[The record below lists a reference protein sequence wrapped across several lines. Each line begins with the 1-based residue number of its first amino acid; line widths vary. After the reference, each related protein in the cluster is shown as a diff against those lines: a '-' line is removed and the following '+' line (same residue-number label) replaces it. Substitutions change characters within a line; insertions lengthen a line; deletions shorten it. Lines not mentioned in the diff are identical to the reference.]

1 MKNMFGR
8 PILSAIAA
16 AVSLLALQAQAQ
28 SVSQSAAEGGRF
40 WFVELAGSPVAD
52 GAALGSVL
60 AEKLAFRREAA
71 AAGVRFSERR
81 AFHTLFNGFSV
92 EADAKNRLK
101 LLRLKGVKAI
111 YPVETITR
119 PAVEDSGTAPNLEAA
134 VGFTGADIA
143 QNQFGLREPESRSGS
158 STPASTSTIRP
169 SAAPARRARRGF
181 RTPASSPAT
190 TSSVTPT
197 TRAAAAMRSFR
208 TRTTIPTIA
217 PATAPTCR
225 VSSAPTEAA

>member
-1 MKNMFGR
+1 MRNMFGR

-16 AVSLLALQAQAQ
+16 AVSLLAMQAQAQ

-111 YPVETITR
+111 YPVETIEAR
-119 PAVEDSGTAPNLEAA
+119 PAVEAAGAAPDLVAA
-134 VGFTGADIA
+134 LAIDRRRHRA
-143 QNQFGLREPESRSGS
+143 EQ
-158 STPASTSTIRP
+158 ARP
-169 SAAPARRARRGF
+169 DAAPA
-181 RTPASSPAT
+181 
-190 TSSVTPT
+190 
-197 TRAAAAMRSFR
+197 
-208 TRTTIPTIA
+208 
-217 PATAPTCR
+217 
-225 VSSAPTEAA
+225 